1 VRADRVQPTH
11 SIAFEVS
18 SPEGGMNEMAEP
30 VMVII
35 RFAGDVD
42 EVLPRWE
49 QAVKLWQEQFGSEY
63 RLPATVV
70 AEGESGGL
78 VVVNVFATDQDHL
91 NFGQNM
97 GGPMAAV
104 GLTGPFAALE
114 HLPVR
119 KIDWDETRLG

>member
-1 VRADRVQPTH
+1 
-11 SIAFEVS
+11 
-18 SPEGGMNEMAEP
+18 MAEP
-30 VMVII
+30 VMVIL
-35 RFAGDVD
+35 RFAGAVE

-70 AEGESGGL
+70 AEGENGEL

-104 GLTGPFAALE
+104 GLTEPFAAWSISRCEGSTGTTQGSVDLTS
-114 HLPVR
+114 LCGRRVSG
-119 KIDWDETRLG
+119 LGSTPGAS